1 MASYFEIQGCPKTEN
16 KKRKYLRRN
25 GETAKRRTERK
36 WEANEDT
43 GSSLRERKT
52 RRLGRY

>member
-1 MASYFEIQGCPKTEN
+1 MASYFEIRGCPKTEN
-16 KKRKYLRRN
+16 KKRKHLRRN